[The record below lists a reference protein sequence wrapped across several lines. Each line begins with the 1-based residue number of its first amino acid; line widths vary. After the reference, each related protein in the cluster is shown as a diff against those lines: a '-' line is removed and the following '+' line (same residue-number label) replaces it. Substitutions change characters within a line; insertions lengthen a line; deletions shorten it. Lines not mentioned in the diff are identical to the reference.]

1 MSRRDIVILFLLFFS
16 NRSRNT
22 SLVLDSSSWVL
33 PLLHTY
39 IGSFFLLEVV
49 QICPGI
55 PWIKFK
61 SISIGFCKNSVL
73 ETRIEVFSVRM
84 ALFFEMI
91 KMEELHQ
98 C

>member
-1 MSRRDIVILFLLFFS
+1 MFFQVLSSRF
-16 NRSRNT
+16 
-22 SLVLDSSSWVL
+22 SSSWVL

-39 IGSFFLLEVV
+39 IVSFFLIEVV

-91 KMEELHQ
+91 KNTSRLLL
-98 C
+98 

>member
-1 MSRRDIVILFLLFFS
+1 MFFQVLSSRF
-16 NRSRNT
+16 
-22 SLVLDSSSWVL
+22 SSSWVL

-39 IGSFFLLEVV
+39 IVSFFLIEVV

-55 PWIKFK
+55 PCEIKFK

-91 KMEELHQ
+91 KNTPRLLL
-98 C
+98 